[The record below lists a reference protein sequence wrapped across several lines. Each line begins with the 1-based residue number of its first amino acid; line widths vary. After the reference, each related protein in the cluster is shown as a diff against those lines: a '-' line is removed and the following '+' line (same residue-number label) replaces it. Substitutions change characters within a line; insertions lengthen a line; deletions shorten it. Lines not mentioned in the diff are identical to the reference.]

1 MSDNTTLSATFPK
14 DKDGNVK
21 LSKALQ
27 DRLDALNTV
36 PRTKKQEE
44 NSTKAIAAQT
54 IASRPKFRQEA
65 VSPKTKQPAP
75 TKATPKPDNNTAVKN
90 EENKVKITTSIKGV
104 GTIEQK
110 AVKFKKYHEVLPYLQ
125 TQYPKCFSLSPI
137 PVAVGIHAQLLERA
151 HEKFSKT
158 DIRLFLSIYVNTDK
172 YNESMLEGVKPWGQ
186 TNTQT
191 KTTSSTITSSQL

>member
-1 MSDNTTLSATFPK
+1 M
-14 DKDGNVK
+14 
-21 LSKALQ
+21 
-27 DRLDALNTV
+27 

-90 EENKVKITTSIKGV
+90 EEDKVKITNSIKGV
-104 GTIEQK
+104 GTIEQIAK
-110 AVKFKKYHEVLPYLQ
+110 QKQRAAKFKKYHEVLPYLQ
-125 TQYPKCFSLSPI
+125 TQYPKFFYILPV
-137 PVAVGIHAQLLERA
+137 PVAIGIHAQLLERA

-158 DIRLFLSIYVNTDK
+158 DIRLFLSVYVNTDT
-172 YNESMLEGVKPWGQ
+172 YNESQ
-186 TNTQT
+186 C
-191 KTTSSTITSSQL
+191 